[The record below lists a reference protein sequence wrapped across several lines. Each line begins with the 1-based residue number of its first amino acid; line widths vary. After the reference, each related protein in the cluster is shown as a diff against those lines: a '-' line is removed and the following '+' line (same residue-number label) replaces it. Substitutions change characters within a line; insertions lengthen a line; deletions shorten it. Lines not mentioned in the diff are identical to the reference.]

1 MMNESK
7 NRKLGDFTGL
17 ASNYSSYRPGYSPVL
32 LKQLSGV
39 LGGVEGKVA
48 ADVGA
53 GTGIWTRML
62 ASCFSEVHAIEP
74 NDDMRQQGMADTAT
88 YANVD
93 WRHGNGEATGL
104 EEQSVDL
111 VSMAS
116 SFHWVDFENGIREFQ
131 RILKPGG
138 VFVALWNPRLIER
151 NAELAAAESILQELA
166 PDMQRK
172 SSGNSAFT
180 DSLYQKLQGCGCFA
194 DVIYTESEFVRS
206 VSKSDYIGAWRSVN
220 DVRAQ
225 LGEDKF
231 ETFIQHLE
239 QTLSSEQLDVT
250 YKTRAWLSVKG

>member
-32 LKQLSGV
+32 LKQLSGI
-39 LGGVEGKVA
+39 LGGTEGKVA

-62 ASCFSEVHAIEP
+62 ASCFSKVHAVEP
-74 NDDMRQQGMADTAT
+74 NDDMRLQGQADTSAYT
-88 YANVD
+88 NVD
-93 WRHGNGEATGL
+93 WKFGNGESTGL
-104 EEQSVDL
+104 AQGSVDL

-116 SFHWVDFENGIREFQ
+116 SFHWVDFDKGVQEFQ

-138 VFVALWNPRLIER
+138 VFVALWNPRLVER
-151 NAELAAAESILQELA
+151 NAELVEAESILQELA

-180 DSLYQKLQGCGCFA
+180 DGLYQQLQQCGYFD
-194 DVIYTESEFVRS
+194 DVIYTESEFVRT